1 MTINCLMYKNGMIN
15 LMKDLIFIAGAPGSG
30 KSTIAKA
37 LHEKFG
43 TPMFEF
49 GWIPEFQNTGSRTLS
64 YTEEESLSFENLV
77 LVAKNY
83 VKHDYKN
90 IIITDLNNDFI
101 VHLPELFKDYDF
113 AIYTL
118 RLEDDNLLKSRVLDE
133 SRSSGYRDWEN
144 ALQINHE
151 LKNREPFK
159 NETFIDIA
167 EQPVEQVVEK
177 IYAELNNENVRG
189 LPIL

>member
-1 MTINCLMYKNGMIN
+1 
-15 LMKDLIFIAGAPGSG
+15 MKDLIFIAGAPGSG

-49 GWIPEFQNTGSRTLS
+49 GWIPEFQNTGGRTLS
-64 YTEEESLSFENLV
+64 YTEEESLSFENLI

-83 VKHDYKN
+83 AKHGFKN
-90 IIITDLNNDFI
+90 VIITDLNNDFI
-101 VHLPELFKDYDF
+101 AQLPELFTDYDF

-118 RLEDDNLLKSRVLDE
+118 RILDDEILKSRVLDE
-133 SRSSGYRDWEN
+133 SRSSEYRDWEK
-144 ALQINHE
+144 ALKINNE

-159 NETFIDIA
+159 NEKFIDIA
-167 EQPVEQVVEK
+167 THPLGQIVEQ
-177 IYAELNNENVRG
+177 IYSELNS
-189 LPIL
+189 

>member
-1 MTINCLMYKNGMIN
+1 MIN

-77 LVAKNY
+77 LVVKNY
-83 VKHDYKN
+83 AKHGFKN
-90 IIITDLNNDFI
+90 VIITDLNNDFI
-101 VHLPELFKDYDF
+101 AQLPELFKDYDF

-133 SRSSGYRDWEN
+133 SRSSGYRDWEK
-144 ALQINHE
+144 ALKINSE
-151 LKNREPFK
+151 LKNREPLK

-167 EQPVEQVVEK
+167 TLSVEQVVEQ
-177 IYAELNNENVRG
+177 ICAELDN
-189 LPIL
+189 

>member
-1 MTINCLMYKNGMIN
+1 MYKNGMIN

-144 ALQINHE
+144 ALKINHE

>member
-1 MTINCLMYKNGMIN
+1 MNKNGMIN

-77 LVAKNY
+77 LVVKNY
-83 VKHDYKN
+83 AKHGFKN
-90 IIITDLNNDFI
+90 VIITDLNNDFI
-101 VHLPELFKDYDF
+101 TQLPELFKDYDF

-118 RLEDDNLLKSRVLDE
+118 RILDDELLKSRVLDE
-133 SRSSGYRDWEN
+133 SRSSGYRDWEK
-144 ALQINHE
+144 ALKINNE
-151 LKNREPFK
+151 LKNREPHK

-167 EQPVEQVVEK
+167 SQSVKQVVEQ
-177 IYAELNNENVRG
+177 ICAELDD
-189 LPIL
+189 